1 MKGTL
6 QKQLKTFLPIIFG
19 LFLVWYSLSKFTDTE
34 IQNIKTSLIGAN
46 YWWITLSVFLG
57 FLSHFSRAYRWKFT
71 LAPLGYKAKLHNR
84 FFAVAIGYLVNL
96 GIPRAGEL
104 VRATTLNQYEDIPY
118 DKAFGTIVAER
129 LADMIVYLFIIALA
143 LIAQYDVIFELL
155 QKKIPSNP
163 LFLGLIAIVLL
174 LIAFVLIKAIQK
186 SEKAFFIKLRS
197 FLNGLKEGFTSIFTM
212 EQKWAFIGHTLFIWS
227 AYVLMLYLVTF
238 AFPETKNLSFNAVLI
253 CFVAGTFSY
262 ATTNG
267 GIGSYPL
274 TIQKTLLLYAI
285 PETIGASF
293 GWIMWSAQTLLM
305 IVLGGLSFLLLP
317 IFNKS
322 R

>member
-1 MKGTL
+1 MKESA
-6 QKQLKTFLPIIFG
+6 KKRLKTILPILLG

-34 IQNIKTSLIGAN
+34 INNIKTALINAN
-46 YWWITLSVFLG
+46 YWWIALSVGIG

-96 GIPRAGEL
+96 GIPRAGEF

-143 LIAQYDVIFELL
+143 LFAQYDLIIELL
-155 QKKIPSNP
+155 KNKIPSNP
-163 LFLGLIAIVLL
+163 LL
-174 LIAFVLIKAIQK
+174 LISIASVLVIIAYLFIKAIQK
-186 SEKAFFIKLRS
+186 SEKAFFIKVRS
-197 FLNGLKEGFTSIFTM
+197 FVNGLKEGVTTIFTM
-212 EQKWAFIGHTLFIWS
+212 EQKWSFIGHTLFIWLS
-227 AYVLMLYLVTF
+227 YILMLYVVIF
-238 AFPETKNLSFNAVLI
+238 AFPETQDLSFNPILI
-253 CFVAGTFSY
+253 CFVLGTFSY
-262 ATTNG
+262 AATNG

-274 TIQKTLLLYAI
+274 AIQTALLLYNVDS
-285 PETIGASF
+285 TIGASF

-317 IFNKS
+317 ICNKS
-322 R
+322 K